1 VAGQAGPVAVGA
13 GVAGLGLSLLFGART
28 IAGEAPYAGVGPRA
42 FPVLIGTG
50 LAVLGIAFLVAV
62 RRGMAGPPAAAL
74 ASRGALPWILGGLV
88 AATLLLDPLGFPAA
102 ATVLFVCA
110 ARGFESRRWVGNALV
125 GAALGLVIYVA
136 FSRALGVTL
145 PGGPLFSR

>member
-1 VAGQAGPVAVGA
+1 MAGQAGPLAVGA
-13 GVAGLGLSLLFGART
+13 GVGGLGLFLLVGART

-50 LAVLGIAFLVAV
+50 LTLLGAALLVAV
-62 RRGMAGPPAAAL
+62 RRGIAFPPAAGP

-88 AATLLLDPLGFPAA
+88 GATPLLERLGFPAA

-110 ARGFESRRWVGNALV
+110 ARGFGSRRWVGNVVL

-136 FSRALGVTL
+136 FSRALGVSL
-145 PGGPLFSR
+145 PGGPLFPR